1 MLRATDLA
9 VERGGKP
16 LFEAIDLSLQ
26 PGELLHVSGPNGSG
40 KTTLLRVLGGLTE
53 PVAGEIHWQNKL
65 LSEEPDH
72 FRESLLYIGH
82 RNGMHADL
90 NAIEN
95 LQLATS
101 ANKSP
106 KDIQIALQTVGL
118 GEHVSKPLRHLSQ
131 GQQRRVAL
139 SRLLLEQRLL
149 WILDEPLASLDVQAI
164 DWFSSCL
171 ERHLQN
177 GGMAIL
183 TTHQEASFI
192 SQVTCR
198 VVLNA

>member
-1 MLRATDLA
+1 MLRATDLT
-9 VERGGKP
+9 VERGGSP
-16 LFEAIDLSLQ
+16 LFSHIDISLQ
-26 PGELLHVSGPNGSG
+26 QGELLHVSGANGSG

-53 PVAGEIHWQNKL
+53 PVSGEIRWQNKSL
-65 LSEEPDH
+65 NEEPDH

-82 RNGMHADL
+82 RNGIHADL

-101 ANKSP
+101 ANRSS

-118 GEHVSKPLRHLSQ
+118 GEHVSKPIRQLSQ

-139 SRLLLEQRLL
+139 TRLLLEQRLL
-149 WILDEPLASLDVQAI
+149 WILDEPLASLDTEAI
-164 DWFSSCL
+164 EWFSSCL

-192 SQVTCR
+192 SQVSCH
-198 VVLNA
+198 VVLNQ